1 MNGLQEIVPPKNV
14 NIVLS
19 TLKKKKIVVAPKIIL
34 MSDDIGKN
42 VSVVLAYLPN
52 LSHTYLH

>member
-19 TLKKKKIVVAPKIIL
+19 TLKKKIVVAPKIIL

>member
-1 MNGLQEIVPPKNV
+1 MNGLREIVPPKNV
-14 NIVLS
+14 NIE
-19 TLKKKKIVVAPKIIL
+19 KKKIVVAPKIIL

>member
-1 MNGLQEIVPPKNV
+1 MNGLREIVPPKNV

-19 TLKKKKIVVAPKIIL
+19 TLKKKIVVAPKIIL